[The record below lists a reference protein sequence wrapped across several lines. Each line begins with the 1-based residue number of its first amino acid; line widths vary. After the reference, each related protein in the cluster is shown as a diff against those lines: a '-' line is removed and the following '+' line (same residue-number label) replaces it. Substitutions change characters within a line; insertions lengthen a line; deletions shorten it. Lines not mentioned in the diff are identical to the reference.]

1 MQKTRDRCLKMM
13 NISEEE
19 LKEFSQQQMLNEEDS
34 EESDTLQ
41 FQMAKEMMEAQE
53 IINQA
58 REKFEQEE

>member
-1 MQKTRDRCLKMM
+1 M

-41 FQMAKEMMEAQE
+41 FQIAKEMIEAQE